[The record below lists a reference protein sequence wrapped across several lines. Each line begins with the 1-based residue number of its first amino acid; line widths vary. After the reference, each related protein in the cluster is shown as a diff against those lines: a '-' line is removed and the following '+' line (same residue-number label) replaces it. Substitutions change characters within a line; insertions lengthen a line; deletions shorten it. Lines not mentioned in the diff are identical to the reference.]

1 MKNYIKEGERTSFD
15 TSSKSADQ
23 RVIQRVRDDRQICLA
38 GIAATAV
45 NEGSIRAGSTV
56 FTQRRPRLIF
66 QWSAPLKRSTRAQKF
81 RKHLPSPP
89 LSFTSPSSFDQAAA
103 YLRPSSRTRTNTDTD
118 ASTNRTARGV
128 CCGPMKITLH
138 GEFESSL
145 SIRIWHYGGKGL
157 SHSSANLTKIVVI
170 EQTYGQVLRGKGKR
184 GKWLKGEESEG
195 R

>member
-1 MKNYIKEGERTSFD
+1 MKNYIKEEERTSFD

-38 GIAATAV
+38 GIAATAA
-45 NEGSIRAGSTV
+45 NEGSIRAGSMV

-66 QWSAPLKRSTRAQKF
+66 QWSAPLKRSS
-81 RKHLPSPP
+81 KHACIEISKASPLPSPF
-89 LSFTSPSSFDQAAA
+89 LHFPSSFDQAAA
-103 YLRPSSRTRTNTDTD
+103 YLRPSSRTCTNTDTD

-170 EQTYGQVLRGKGKR
+170 EQTYGQVLRGKGKG
-184 GKWLKGEESEG
+184 GK
-195 R
+195 